1 MESEGFLKPKTCQ
14 VFLGAPI
21 PAPEDGELV
30 LTKALVERGFSLPPS
45 DFFLEILTKYG
56 LQPHNISPNIILAIS
71 NHVALCAG
79 HLRIEPDLT
88 LFQYYFSVKKEY
100 VPNTNTLANCG
111 IVTFK
116 IGPNRIYPRME
127 CHESVRYW
135 STEFFYAKDT
145 NAPNRPS
152 GLPPFK
158 DGATTEIATWNAN
171 PNIADYPNIEKMGRR
186 ISKLVAARLIGK
198 DLALSWFTKWI
209 QPI

>member
-1 MESEGFLKPKTCQ
+1 
-14 VFLGAPI
+14 
-21 PAPEDGELV
+21 
-30 LTKALVERGFSLPPS
+30 
-45 DFFLEILTKYG
+45 
-56 LQPHNISPNIILAIS
+56 
-71 NHVALCAG
+71 
-79 HLRIEPDLT
+79 
-88 LFQYYFSVKKEY
+88 LFRYYFGVKKES
-100 VPNTNTLANCG
+100 VPQTSSLANCG
-111 IVTFK
+111 SITFK
-116 IGPNRIYPRME
+116 LHPGRIYPHKDR
-127 CHESVRYW
+127 HESVRYW

-186 ISKLVAARLIGK
+186 ISKLVAARLTGK